1 MDQLDVYYRAL
12 LDYKNAINANKDALK
27 LNNAFLSA
35 DADSDKLV
43 VTRACCT
50 IDEEWVLE
58 IEKGL
63 AFIEKAIKEDRQF
76 ILSQG
81 EVVPI
86 EKVKAVSKESVQH
99 LAKHSDLIS
108 EYEEGEDIIPDKL
121 YTVERLNDYTVYENR
136 FLYMLLCYLRDFVSL
151 RYSQIVEATNKY
163 DAVLTLNKEFM
174 IGKERI
180 NYSVNLHDVRQ
191 DDEFLKSHNS
201 SKDIIDRIMLILKAI
216 LSFLA
221 TPLMEYQAK
230 VPMIKPPITK
240 TNVLKMNN
248 NFKGAVALYDYII
261 SYDKQGYE
269 IENQVTTISPFT
281 SDMGEEIALTSSTL
295 TFLMYE
301 YGLGLKSD
309 LKFEYEREEE
319 RRKDAAVLKLREQII
334 SLNKRLQKS
343 EISPEEYIVK
353 LEEQVKLLEK
363 QCERIE
369 ALRKEVDRLKSSEH
383 KLMADL
389 KSSYLD
395 ITKLKS
401 DILAK
406 DYEKTQ
412 ELSALQQECSDK
424 MLELTQALNAEKL
437 EATSA
442 LVDEINK
449 LQEKINQI
457 IEANRLEKEELI
469 HRLDIQN
476 EEYEKLM
483 AEFEQVREAKRLAE
497 ARLKSYRFKNREM
510 TSDDNYTDKES
521 FDELENELEVF
532 IKFYKKEWTRTK
544 RRIRKELL
552 NIKNIRKQDEQD
564 NA

>member
-12 LDYKNAINANKDALK
+12 LDYKNAINQNKDCLK

-43 VTRACCT
+43 VTRAYCT
-50 IDEEWVLE
+50 IDEEWVTE

-63 AFIEKAIKEDRQF
+63 VFIEKAIKEDRQF

-86 EKVKAVSKESVQH
+86 EKVKSVSKESVQH
-99 LAKHSDLIS
+99 LAKHSDLIT

-151 RYSQIVEATNKY
+151 RYSKIIEATNKY

-174 IGKERI
+174 IGKEKI
-180 NYSVNLHDVRQ
+180 AYSIDIHDVRQ
-191 DDEFLKSHNS
+191 DDEYLKLHNS
-201 SKDIIDRIMLILKAI
+201 AKDIIDRIMLILKTI

-261 SYDKQGYE
+261 SYDKQGYS

-281 SDMGEEIALTSSTL
+281 TDMGEEFALAGGML
-295 TFLMYE
+295 NFLMYE
-301 YGLGLKSD
+301 YGLGIKGD
-309 LKFEYEREEE
+309 LKFAYDSEEE
-319 RRKDAAVLKLREQII
+319 RRKDALVQRAKEQVIA
-334 SLNKRLQKS
+334 LNKKLQRS
-343 EISPEEYIVK
+343 EITPEEYIIK

-363 QCERIE
+363 QCERME
-369 ALRKEVDRLKSSEH
+369 MLRKEIDRLKLSEH
-383 KLMADL
+383 KLMADI

-395 ITKLKS
+395 ITKLKG

-406 DYEKTQ
+406 DYEKAQ
-412 ELSALQQECSDK
+412 EISIVQQECAQK
-424 MLELTQALNAEKL
+424 MIELSQTLNAEKL
-437 EATSA
+437 EATAS
-442 LVDEINK
+442 LVAEVNQ
-449 LQEKINQI
+449 LQEKMAELV
-457 IEANRLEKEELI
+457 EANRIEQEKFRSELDA
-469 HRLDIQN
+469 RN
-476 EEYEKLM
+476 EEYKKLM
-483 AEFEQVREAKRLAE
+483 EEFEKVREAKRFAE
-497 ARLKSYRFKNREM
+497 ARLKSYRFKNHEM
-510 TSDDNYTDKES
+510 TAADNYTDKES

-532 IKFYKKEWTRTK
+532 IKFYKKEWNRTK

-552 NIKNIRKQDEQD
+552 NIKNIRKQDEQE
-564 NA
+564 

>member
-151 RYSQIVEATNKY
+151 RSSQIVEATNKY

-281 SDMGEEIALTSSTL
+281 SDMGEEFALTSSTL

-319 RRKDAAVLKLREQII
+319 RRKDAAVLKLREQIV

-469 HRLDIQN
+469 RRLDIQN
-476 EEYEKLM
+476 EEYENLM

>member
-180 NYSVNLHDVRQ
+180 NYSVNLHDIRQ
-191 DDEFLKSHNS
+191 DDEFLKSHNP

-230 VPMIKPPITK
+230 VPMIKAPITK

-281 SDMGEEIALTSSTL
+281 SDMGEEFALTSSTL

-319 RRKDAAVLKLREQII
+319 RRKDAAVLKLREQIV

-395 ITKLKS
+395 ITKLKG

-442 LVDEINK
+442 LVEEINK

-469 HRLDIQN
+469 RRLDIQN

-510 TSDDNYTDKES
+510 TTDDNYTDKES

>member
-12 LDYKNAINANKDALK
+12 LDYKNAILANSDCLK

-35 DADSDKLV
+35 DADTDKLV
-43 VTRACCT
+43 ITRAYCK
-50 IDEEWVLE
+50 IDEEWVSE
-58 IEKGL
+58 IENGL
-63 AFIEKAIKEDRQF
+63 VFVEKAIKEDRQF

-81 EVVPI
+81 EVIPI
-86 EKVKAVSKESVQH
+86 EKVKSVSKESVQH

-151 RYSQIVEATNKY
+151 RYSQIIEATNKY
-163 DAVLTLNKEFM
+163 DATLTLNKEFL
-174 IGKERI
+174 IGKEKI
-180 NYSVNLHDVRQ
+180 NYSVNLHDVRR
-191 DDEFLKSHNS
+191 DDEYFKEHNDA
-201 SKDIIDRIMLILKAI
+201 KEVIDRIMLILKAI

-261 SYDKQGYE
+261 SYDKQGYS
-269 IENQVTTISPFT
+269 IENEVTTISPFT
-281 SDMGEEIALTSSTL
+281 TEMGEEFALAGGMM

-301 YGLGLKSD
+301 YGLSLKND
-309 LKFEYEREEE
+309 LKLSYESEEE
-319 RRKDAAVLKLREQII
+319 RRKDALVQKTQAQLLA
-334 SLNKRLQKS
+334 LNKRLQKN
-343 EISPEEYIVK
+343 EISPEEYILK

-363 QCERIE
+363 QCERME
-369 ALRKEVDRLKSSEH
+369 VLRKEIDRLKMSEN
-383 KLMADL
+383 KLMADV
-389 KSSYLD
+389 KSAYLD
-395 ITKLKS
+395 ITKLKG

-406 DYEKTQ
+406 DYEKMQ
-412 ELSALQQECSDK
+412 EINVVQQECSQK
-424 MLELTQALNAEKL
+424 MLELSQALNAEKIA
-437 EATSA
+437 ATSA
-442 LVDEINK
+442 LVDEINQI
-449 LQEKINQI
+449 QERMNAIISENQ
-457 IEANRLEKEELI
+457 LEQERMREELNA
-469 HRLDIQN
+469 RN
-476 EEYEKLM
+476 FEYERLM
-483 AEFEQVREAKRLAE
+483 AELEALREAKRFAE
-497 ARLKSYRFKNREM
+497 ARLKSYRFKNHEM
-510 TSDDNYTDKES
+510 TAADDYTDKES

-552 NIKNIRKQDEQD
+552 NIKNIRKQDDQEQ
-564 NA
+564 